1 MKMTAQEYARRVR
14 RTGPHS
20 PLLADIAWAFCV
32 GGGICLLGEV
42 LRQRFLAAG
51 IETELA
57 GTLTSCSL
65 IALSAVL
72 TTLGCTRSWP
82 PGPGPGRWC
91 PSPAL
96 PMRWSVRPSSS
107 RPRAVCWGP
116 ARRCSSSPGRSSC
129 TVRWRRFSTAAST
142 CCCSKSSPAKDTH
155 KEVRKLHFHTKI
167 QYTTKN
173 R

>member
-14 RTGPHS
+14 RAGPHS

-72 TTLGCTRSWP
+72 TTLGWYQKLAARAGAGSLVPITGFANAVVSAAIKAEGRVLGTGAKMFTIA
-82 PGPGPGRWC
+82 GPVIVYGTLAAVVYGAVLWLKGL
-91 PSPAL
+91 L
-96 PMRWSVRPSSS
+96 PV
-107 RPRAVCWGP
+107 
-116 ARRCSSSPGRSSC
+116 
-129 TVRWRRFSTAAST
+129 
-142 CCCSKSSPAKDTH
+142 
-155 KEVRKLHFHTKI
+155 
-167 QYTTKN
+167 
-173 R
+173 

>member
-72 TTLGCTRSWP
+72 TTLGWYQKLAARAGAGSLVPIT
-82 PGPGPGRWC
+82 GFANAMV
-91 PSPAL
+91 SPAL
-96 PMRWSVRPSSS
+96 EFKSEGLILGTGARMFAIAGPVLVYGISASVLYGLLWFLFGQ
-107 RPRAVCWGP
+107 A
-116 ARRCSSSPGRSSC
+116 
-129 TVRWRRFSTAAST
+129 
-142 CCCSKSSPAKDTH
+142 
-155 KEVRKLHFHTKI
+155 
-167 QYTTKN
+167 
-173 R
+173 